1 MTEET
6 QAPEVQKLSE
16 RDATDFKQY
25 YGQVVNGIMSSI
37 PFGVNI
43 DPTMVASV
51 AKNTALAMLEIS
63 ADIMP
68 EELQP
73 DEKSNFPEP
82 LSTITRNDVHR
93 VINALASTDRG
104 AAADILTSFGV
115 ATVDKLDSRDMAA
128 VYAAA
133 YARLV

>member
-51 AKNTALAMLEIS
+51 AKNTALAMIEIA

-68 EELQP
+68 EAPEHQ
-73 DEKSNFPEP
+73 SNFPAPVKITRETLAP
-82 LSTITRNDVHR
+82 LLQALVSQDRGLAVDTLST
-93 VINALASTDRG
+93 
-104 AAADILTSFGV
+104 FGV
-115 ATVDKLDSRDMAA
+115 ASLPKLDSRDVEAC
-128 VYAAA
+128 YHLIKNRL
-133 YARLV
+133 AR

>member
-1 MTEET
+1 MTEESQT
-6 QAPEVQKLSE
+6 PEVQKLSE

-68 EELQP
+68 EAPEHQ
-73 DEKSNFPEP
+73 SNFPAP
-82 LSTITRNDVHR
+82 VKITRET
-93 VINALASTDRG
+93 LAPLFDELVKRDRG
-104 AAADILTSFGV
+104 LAADTLSAFGTASLSKLFEDDVV
-115 ATVDKLDSRDMAA
+115 ACYYLVKN
-128 VYAAA
+128 
-133 YARLV
+133 RLER

>member
-68 EELQP
+68 EAPEHQ
-73 DEKSNFPEP
+73 SNFPAP
-82 LSTITRNDVHR
+82 KAITQVELRELLMRLV
-93 VINALASTDRG
+93 SKDRG
-104 AAADILTSFGV
+104 LAADTLSVFGV
-115 ATVDKLDSRDMAA
+115 ASLGALDDRDYTAFYHLATSRLE
-128 VYAAA
+128 
-133 YARLV
+133 R